1 MGIKFIETIQE
12 KYNYSE
18 LDIDLKS
25 RRQVKL
31 SENTKKRNEKN

>member
-12 KYNYSE
+12 KYNYSG
-18 LDIDLKS
+18 LDIDFKS